1 MELIRHRTAGCP
13 TDERVKWTDLRP
25 HEIQNLLLQHHR
37 ISCSKQ
43 VIKRILKSKGY
54 VKRKPI
60 KSMATGKSP
69 HRKEQFQILCFLVA
83 LFDDMENNP
92 ILSIDTKK
100 KENLGQLTRNEQL
113 LTHKEEQVEVYS
125 SDYSFLATGRAI
137 PQGIFD
143 VKLKKG
149 YITIG
154 DSNETADFIIDN
166 LRWWWLNF
174 GKQYYEDATHILIL
188 CDSGGANGHRHHRF
202 KVLLQKLAKEL
213 NIKFLIVHYPPY
225 CSKYNPI
232 ERKLFC
238 HVHRTIRGT
247 ILTDL
252 EQVQQLM
259 EKTKCKGL
267 SVIVRIVRKEYL
279 LRLPSNKDDIE
290 EKRILRHPTLP
301 QFSYTILP

>member
-1 MELIRHRTAGCP
+1 MSP
-13 TDERVKWTDLRP
+13 Q
-25 HEIQNLLLQHHR
+25 EIQNLLLENHE

-43 VIKRILKSKGY
+43 VIKRLLKSNGY
-54 VKRKPI
+54 ACPEISVVKRKPI
-60 KSMATGKSP
+60 KSLATGHSP
-69 HRKEQFQILCFLVA
+69 HREEQFRILCFLVT
-83 LFDDMENNP
+83 LFNDMEHNP

-100 KENLGQLTRNEQL
+100 KERLGQLTRNEQL
-113 LTHKEEQVEVYS
+113 LTHKEEEVTVYS
-125 SDYSFLATGRAI
+125 SDYGFLATGRAI
-137 PQGIFD
+137 PHGIFD

-149 YITIG
+149 YITLG

-174 GKQYYEDATHILIL
+174 GKYHYPDATHLLIL

-202 KVLLQKLAKEL
+202 KVLLQQLAKEL
-213 NIKFLIVHYPPY
+213 EIKFVILHYPPY

-238 HVHRTIRGT
+238 HVHRTIRNT
-247 ILTDL
+247 ILIDL

-259 EKTKCKGL
+259 NKTTCKGL
-267 SVIVRIVRKEYL
+267 TVIVRIVRKQYL
-279 LRLPSNKDDIE
+279 LKQPSNKIDID
-290 EKRILRHPTLP
+290 EKRILRHPVLP